1 MRVTLLRQD
10 HVTNKHYHSAYGHE
24 TKKISSFLLFPLTD
38 FWIYFQ
44 LTFKIY
50 TPQPL
55 RILFLYQFKIS
66 VNSENIYRHRY
77 GPINGSF
84 DIRNGFFFMTFL
96 FLISLSTNFL
106 ANHVIAD
113 TTGFVDRLMSIWQV
127 NRKSQDRYLR
137 PISKSDIVSSVS
149 RILTFTLIISM

>member
-1 MRVTLLRQD
+1 M
-10 HVTNKHYHSAYGHE
+10 A
-24 TKKISSFLLFPLTD
+24 TKLKKLAHFYCFPLLLFEYIFNQLVH
-38 FWIYFQ
+38 INAYL
-44 LTFKIY
+44 LTFK
-50 TPQPL
+50 
-55 RILFLYQFKIS
+55 ILFLYQFKIS

-84 DIRNGFFFMTFL
+84 DIRNVFFFMTFL

-127 NRKSQDRYLR
+127 NRKSQDW
-137 PISKSDIVSSVS
+137 DIYGPLV
-149 RILTFTLIISM
+149 RAILCLQFQGYSHLL